1 MKKIAGS
8 VRSGLADRQ
17 AISEDSPMPSPL
29 DSRQL
34 PKNTAA
40 LRTLL
45 LAREAEHAAE
55 LDAARNGLKTQ
66 ALELEHLKARLA
78 KLLRQRF
85 GSSSEKLKQSIDRLQ
100 PLLGDLEEDKAEAA
114 PSGPE
119 PEASEP
125 EAPEP
130 EAPAR
135 PRRKPKRKPL
145 PENLPRDIVE
155 HPTACAC
162 PECGGAL
169 RRLGEDATEIL
180 EYVPGAG

>member
-1 MKKIAGS
+1 MN
-8 VRSGLADRQ
+8 
-17 AISEDSPMPSPL
+17 EDSPMPSPL

-45 LAREAEHAAE
+45 LAREEEHAAE
-55 LDAARNGLKTQ
+55 LEAARNGLKDK
-66 ALELEHLKARLA
+66 ALEVEQLKARLA
-78 KLLRQRF
+78 KLLRQCF
-85 GSSSEKLKQSIDRLQ
+85 GSSPEKLKQSIDRLQ
-100 PLLGDLEEDKAEAA
+100 PILGDLEEDEAEAGS
-114 PSGPE
+114 SG
-119 PEASEP
+119 
-125 EAPEP
+125 PEP

-145 PENLPRDIVE
+145 PESLPRDIVE

-169 RRLGEDATEIL
+169 RRLGQDATEIL
-180 EYVPGAG
+180 EYVTGAG